1 MLLSVIVPMYNV
13 CKYLPTMKKSI
24 DSCTSKEIEY
34 ILIDDGSKD
43 ETYKKCK
50 ELFQNNHNVKVFHNT
65 NHGVSY
71 TRNCGIDYASG
82 EYLMFWD
89 ADDLLNDKWYQIVT
103 KAINDNRDCDV
114 IYFTKNIETCYPN
127 KIELIKSMIGISNI
141 YNNNYLTAPWSKV
154 FKKNIIVKNELKFN
168 KDVIHGE
175 DLLFNIEFLLASNK
189 CKVINESFYMY
200 YINVNSVT
208 HNFDERFLN
217 SNQNYIEALELILK
231 KYFKD
236 DNIVNSCLSYSF
248 INSLYIFTGKLSKI
262 KRYND
267 SIEVIKKF
275 YSNKFYKNNLK
286 KYKTSKLTDF
296 KLKIVYFCIKIRMLY
311 AVEFFLINFRKK
323 RTESDDRYIHV

>member
-24 DSCTSKEIEY
+24 DSCTSKGIEY

-127 KIELIKSMIGISNI
+127 KIELINSMIGISNI

-208 HNFDERFLN
+208 HNFDEKFLN
-217 SNQNYIEALELILK
+217 SNQKYIEALEIILK
-231 KYFKD
+231 KYFND
-236 DNIVNSCLSYSF
+236 DNIIDSCLSYSF

-262 KRYND
+262 KRYKD
-267 SIEVIKKF
+267 SIEEIKKF

-286 KYKTSKLTDF
+286 KYKTNKLTDL

-323 RTESDDRYIHV
+323 RTESDDKYIHV